1 MKTRVFFIGAVLAL
15 ANGVTAPA
23 GAGGFVVVVNR
34 DNAQP
39 TLTRSQLK
47 RAVTGGLKQW
57 PNGAVVQLGIIP
69 GDAPDTQYLGS
80 LLDLS
85 TRELLS
91 RIQEAVFKGELRRP
105 TVLHSSAEC
114 VAFARGNAGAICVTS
129 DSEPLPPEV
138 HTVAIQ

>member
-1 MKTRVFFIGAVLAL
+1 MKTRLLLFGALLAL
-15 ANGVTAPA
+15 VNSVAARA
-23 GAGGFVVVVNR
+23 GAGGFVVVLNR
-34 DNAQP
+34 DNAQSS
-39 TLTRSQLK
+39 LTRSQLK

-69 GDAPDTQYLGS
+69 GDAPDTQYLAS

-85 TRELLS
+85 ARELLS

-105 TVLHSSAEC
+105 AVLRSSAEC

-129 DSEPLPPEV
+129 DGEPLPPEV
-138 HTVAIQ
+138 HAVAIQ